1 MSSELSIR
9 DRLATLS
16 RRELIGVVVLVA
28 SLVAAA
34 AVWYLR
40 SLPDPVAVRQVA
52 GAPAPA
58 GSSAVGSALTA
69 PGASATPSAAA
80 SPGSIFVHVAGEVR
94 RPGVYEFD
102 AGQRVIDAIDAAHGP
117 TSRAVLDGLN
127 LAAPLADGT
136 QIVVPARGAAAPGG
150 LPAVPG
156 TGDGEDAPIN
166 VNTADATQLEELS
179 GIGEVL
185 AQAIIDH
192 RTEHGPFASVDDLE
206 DVSGIGPATLEEIRD
221 HVTV

>member
-1 MSSELSIR
+1 M
-9 DRLATLS
+9 
-16 RRELIGVVVLVA
+16 
-28 SLVAAA
+28 
-34 AVWYLR
+34 
-40 SLPDPVAVRQVA
+40 
-52 GAPAPA
+52 
-58 GSSAVGSALTA
+58 
-69 PGASATPSAAA
+69 
-80 SPGSIFVHVAGEVR
+80 
-94 RPGVYEFD
+94 
-102 AGQRVIDAIDAAHGP
+102 
-117 TSRAVLDGLN
+117 
-127 LAAPLADGT
+127 
-136 QIVVPARGAAAPGG
+136 
-150 LPAVPG
+150 PG